1 MVDPNRVTLV
11 LASIDHLEAL
21 QESREAFAE
30 ILGSPVPDGWPAFP
44 EAVEFTLSRLRRPG
58 GDDGWSMHFFVD
70 AETGVL
76 IGSGGYVSAPDENGV
91 EIGYEIAPIF
101 RSRGLG
107 TAAAAALV
115 ANAEARGVAV
125 VTAHTLP
132 EDGGSTR
139 ILTSPGIPTHG
150 RCVRPRAGCRVELGP
165 TYAAFSD
172 GDICPVVTAPG

>member
-139 ILTSPGIPTHG
+139 ILTSLGFRRTADVSDPEQGVVWSW
-150 RCVRPRAGCRVELGP
+150 VRPTQPSAMETSAL
-165 TYAAFSD
+165 
-172 GDICPVVTAPG
+172 